1 MTFNKGNEIGKAT
14 RFQPGESGNPAGR
27 PRDLLKHRIEDEL
40 DQIHTEATD
49 SRDAATKL
57 QVLAERIVDDAIEG
71 CAQSRRLLV
80 DRIYPALSK
89 HEVTGADGGPI
100 QLQTEMHNAAEEFR
114 EMIEAKVAR
123 FEALPRCTACGSP
136 VRDGD
141 GPGSLIDRA
150 VSAGVELLAAEVAPG
165 SSDEIP

>member
-1 MTFNKGNEIGKAT
+1 MPFQKGNTIGQET
-14 RFQPGESGNPAGR
+14 RFKKGQVANPAGR
-27 PRDLLKHRIEDEL
+27 PPDKLRRFIHAEL
-40 DQIHTEATD
+40 DKIGREATD
-49 SRDAATKL
+49 KAEAATKL

-100 QLQTEMHNAAEEFR
+100 QLQTEMDNAAEEFI
-114 EMIEAKVAR
+114 EMIQAKVER

-136 VRDGD
+136 VREIDAH
-141 GPGSLIDRA
+141 GSLIDRA
-150 VSAGVELLAAEVAPG
+150 VAAGVELLAAEVESG
-165 SSDEIP
+165 SSDETP